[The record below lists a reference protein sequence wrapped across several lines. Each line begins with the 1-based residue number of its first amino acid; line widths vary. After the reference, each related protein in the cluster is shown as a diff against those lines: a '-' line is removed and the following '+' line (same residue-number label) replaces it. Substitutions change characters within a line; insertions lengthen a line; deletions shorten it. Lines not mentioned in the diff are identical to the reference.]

1 MFSKYFSVLGS
12 EGFTS
17 GRHYWEVLV
26 AHKTEWT
33 MGLARESVK
42 RKGNITASPD
52 DGFWALCLNNG
63 NEYKAL
69 TSTPTRLPLRERP
82 GKLGVYLDYEGGQS
96 KSQQMNIFLKS
107 TTATRRDGEAVNCCL
122 CLTALQH

>member
-82 GKLGVYLDYEGGQS
+82 GKLGVYLDYEGGQP
-96 KSQQMNIFLKS
+96 
-107 TTATRRDGEAVNCCL
+107 RGEMEK
-122 CLTALQH
+122 Q